1 MYKKQETTGNDKK
14 QRRNINLGSFTTRV
28 RLRNAVKQRRII
40 MNQRESLNI
49 QNRSIEG
56 AVTCVMSY
64 LKATQREK
72 KGRERKNQIEKEET
86 KIKDKCVESRNMNL
100 GRKRA

>member
-1 MYKKQETTGNDKK
+1 M
-14 QRRNINLGSFTTRV
+14 TRV

-49 QNRSIEG
+49 QNQSIEG

-64 LKATQREK
+64 LKQRKERK
-72 KGRERKNQIEKEET
+72 KAGKKNQIEKEET
-86 KIKDKCVESRNMNL
+86 NIKNKCVESRNMNL

>member
-1 MYKKQETTGNDKK
+1 
-14 QRRNINLGSFTTRV
+14 
-28 RLRNAVKQRRII
+28 

-49 QNRSIEG
+49 QNQSIEG

-64 LKATQREK
+64 RKATQREK

-86 KIKDKCVESRNMNL
+86 KIKKQVC
-100 GRKRA
+100 RK

>member
-1 MYKKQETTGNDKK
+1 MYKKQETKIKK
-14 QRRNINLGSFTTRV
+14 QSRNINVGSFATRV
-28 RLRNAVKQRRII
+28 RLRNAVKQRRRI

-49 QNRSIEG
+49 QNQSIEG
-56 AVTCVMSY
+56 AVTCGMSY
-64 LKATQREK
+64 RKATQREK

-86 KIKDKCVESRNMNL
+86 KIKNKCVESRNMNL